1 MTEKKTKAWSVNND
15 LSMSVYIYLFA
26 TKVTKIASLCFQ
38 KNRKFMQKLLTV
50 TFGVGLLGL
59 SGPKAPIVLGTN
71 IRKLYCFAS
80 SITLCTP
87 SMLTLGKLKWNDLFR
102 KVKYH
107 YLLKYFHVHALF
119 LQFLGLRVSKW
130 TPFSLHQIKNSESL
144 QIICRS
150 SRRVYYQHGTSSQ
163 FIIE

>member
-1 MTEKKTKAWSVNND
+1 MTEKKTKTSSVNNN
-15 LSMSVYIYLFA
+15 LSMSVYMYLFA
-26 TKVTKIASLCFQ
+26 TKENSFIMFG

-87 SMLTLGKLKWNDLFR
+87 SMLTLGKLK
-102 KVKYH
+102 
-107 YLLKYFHVHALF
+107 
-119 LQFLGLRVSKW
+119 
-130 TPFSLHQIKNSESL
+130 
-144 QIICRS
+144 
-150 SRRVYYQHGTSSQ
+150 
-163 FIIE
+163 